1 VRAMSTRRPSGF
13 LGFTVIWSGQ
23 LLSTLGTRMTNFA
36 LSIWIWDRT
45 GRASDLALLTF
56 CAFLATAVFSP
67 IAGSLID
74 RWDRR
79 LTIII
84 SDIGSLVATVGMIAL
99 FWVGSAALWQLYL
112 INIVTGACLAFQV
125 PVYNATISQMMSK
138 EKFPRANAMMSLSK
152 SVPGVFAPG
161 LAAVLLTFADIK
173 LILAIDGLTYA
184 VAIGTIFLVTMP
196 DVVRKAAAKSTG
208 RLSEAAFG
216 FRYMI
221 RRPGLLGLNLMTF
234 TLTVLSA
241 MGWIVLTPMVMA
253 RTGGDQ
259 SQVGVVQAVGAV
271 GGVIG
276 GVVVGALR
284 PTERKVVRILL
295 GILVFSVLGRVLL
308 GFGHSVVFWAL
319 SWCFASACLPFIL
332 SYEQAIWQQKV
343 APEVQ
348 GRVFA
353 ARNLTDNLAP
363 PIAFGVAGP
372 VSDFVLEPAMRH
384 GGALTGALRPL
395 VGTGAGAGMALIFV
409 FTGLLGVL
417 LALGGFL
424 YRPLREVET
433 RIPDHDE
440 RDDAEETVPETV

>member
-1 VRAMSTRRPSGF
+1 M
-13 LGFTVIWSGQ
+13 IWSGQ

-36 LSIWIWDRT
+36 LSIWIWDKT
-45 GRASDLALLTF
+45 GRASDLALMTF

-84 SDIGSLVATVGMIAL
+84 SDVGSLVSTLGMIAL
-99 FWVGSAALWQLYL
+99 FWAGSAAVWQLYL

-173 LILAIDGLTYA
+173 LILAVDALSYV

-196 DVVRKAAAKSTG
+196 EVVKKTAANGGG
-208 RLSEAAFG
+208 RLSDSLFG

-221 RRPGLLGLNLMTF
+221 QRPGLLGLSLMTF
-234 TLTVLSA
+234 TLTVLAA
-241 MGWIVLTPMVMA
+241 MGWIVLTPMIMA

-259 SQVGVVQAVGAV
+259 SQVGVVQAVGAI

-284 PTERKVVRILL
+284 PTERKMVRILP
-295 GILVFSVLGRVLL
+295 GIVVFSVLGRVLL
-308 GFGHSVVFWAL
+308 GLGQSVVFW
-319 SWCFASACLPFIL
+319 SVGWFFAWSCLPFIL

-353 ARNLTDNLAP
+353 ARNLVDNLAP
-363 PIAFGVAGP
+363 PIAFGTAGP
-372 VSDFVLEPAMRH
+372 ISDFVLEPAMRH
-384 GGALTGALRPL
+384 GGALARVLRPL
-395 VGTGAGAGMALIFV
+395 VGNGAGSGMALIFV

-417 LALGGFL
+417 LALGAFL
-424 YRPLREVET
+424 FRPLREVES
-433 RIPDHDE
+433 RIPDHDDE
-440 RDDAEETVPETV
+440 YAKENAPETV